1 VTGTRSSAGVL
12 VLSVGGYRS
21 GSTYAYNVLG
31 EYVERANTGRRI
43 GYVEPEQVPLLEGL
57 WSVVDALGVAVGKA
71 HHSPAIPEGA
81 QWDRLLGTG
90 RLLPVCT
97 LRDWR
102 DVLHSFTR
110 VFDQT
115 PDEVLASRR
124 WRINVENVRWWLER
138 GALPVRYDD
147 LVADPAAVLAGLAEW
162 AGLPH
167 DEVAAADAVGAAT
180 PDRPASPRGR
190 TRLMFGADVREPA
203 GFRDDDADPR
213 TLLHAGHV
221 ATPGGGAWRRWDAG
235 TIERVEEAVAPLV
248 AELG

>member
-1 VTGTRSSAGVL
+1 ML

-21 GSTYAYNVLG
+21 GSTYAYNLVG
-31 EYVERANTGRRI
+31 EYVERANRGRRI
-43 GYVEPEQVPLLEGL
+43 GYVEPGQVPLLERL
-57 WSVVDALGVAVGKA
+57 WSVVDALGFAVGKA

-81 QWDRLLGTG
+81 QWEGLLAAGC
-90 RLLPVCT
+90 LLPVCT

-124 WRINVENVRWWLER
+124 WRVNVANVRWWLDR

-147 LVADPAAVLAGLAEW
+147 LVADPGGVLAGVADR
-162 AGLPH
+162 AGVPY
-167 DEVAAADAVGAAT
+167 DEHAAADAVRAAV
-180 PDRPASPRGR
+180 PDRPSTPQAG
-190 TRLMFGADVREPA
+190 TRLTFGADVREPA
-203 GFRDDDADPR
+203 RFTDDDADAR

-221 ATPGGGAWRRWDAG
+221 ANPAGGAWRRWDAA
-235 TIERVEEAVAPLV
+235 TIERVEGALAPLV